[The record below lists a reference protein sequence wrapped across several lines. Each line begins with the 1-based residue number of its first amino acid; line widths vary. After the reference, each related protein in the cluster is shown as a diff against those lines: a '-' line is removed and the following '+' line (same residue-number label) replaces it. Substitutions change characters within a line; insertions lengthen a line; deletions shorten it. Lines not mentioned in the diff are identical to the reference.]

1 MKLFIFGSLVG
12 SLLLLTACNSG
23 HNEHEFVV
31 KEVRKPVL
39 GPQPDDES
47 APKAAAGGAVEGE
60 SDLDTGK
67 RIWLTTCTQCHN
79 RDPNVKGAVG
89 PETVD
94 APLEVMYAKVMTGKY
109 PEVLPPGFVPKRTT
123 KAMRKLPQFEKD
135 IPKIWAYVQSVKKA
149 K

>member
-1 MKLFIFGSLVG
+1 MKLFIIGGLVG
-12 SLLLLTACNSG
+12 SLLFLTACKNS
-23 HNEHEFVV
+23 HNDHDFVV
-31 KEVRKPVL
+31 KEVRKPTL
-39 GPQPDDES
+39 GALPDDEN
-47 APKAAAGGAVEGE
+47 APVPATGGAVEGE
-60 SDLDTGK
+60 SELDTGK

-94 APLEVMYAKVMTGKY
+94 APLEVMYAKVMTGRY

-135 IPKIWAYVQSVKKA
+135 IPKIWAYVQSVKK